1 MVKCSPFMLF
11 LVVTAVA
18 WSQAEPPFPLQSQS
32 SPVEGKQ
39 SSASNTPNLTIKVHS
54 NLVQVRVVVRD
65 ANDKSVKDLKA
76 EDFQI
81 YDEHQLQTIRSFAV
95 ETPES
100 RIQKEAPL
108 PRAEPAGPNGTKTV
122 ALPERFVALVFDD
135 ANLSSVNT
143 VQIKK
148 AAQLFLNG
156 VTQNDRIGI
165 YSTSGQVTQEFTSD
179 TEALHR
185 TLRGVVPRSTVVTN
199 DSQCPSVT
207 YNLARQIEEYHDAE
221 ASAAVA
227 HETLMCAFGG
237 DPQMINS
244 AQALAQSA
252 IHTALRLGE
261 NGNTQGFRHL
271 EDILRRLSQMPG
283 DRVLVL
289 LSPGFLHVQQPSEE
303 WQIVN
308 LANRANVV
316 INTLDVR
323 GLDVP
328 DGGEDNSKS
337 STDLL
342 ETRDQ
347 KVRQR
352 LNQQLEQSS
361 VLAGLAYGTGGTF
374 FHNSNDLM
382 GGLRLAASPEVCYVL
397 GFAPHD
403 LKQDGRY
410 HNLVVKLTTGND
422 KYSIQA
428 RHGYYAPRK
437 LDSKE
442 EEERQIADELHS
454 RAEAGDLFLDLQALS
469 VAHGTEQTQLMV
481 TSKVAVNSIRFKEAG
496 GKHSDVLRMITAVFD
511 ENGTV
516 VAGGEKDLTMDLND
530 AQYQKLTQAGLT
542 VNAGFA
548 LKPGRYLVRQLIR
561 DTAGEETA
569 ARNQAI
575 EIVK

>member
-1 MVKCSPFMLF
+1 MLKFVAFMLF

-18 WSQAEPPFPLQSQS
+18 WSQAESLPAVQFQS
-32 SPVEGKQ
+32 SSVEGKQ
-39 SSASNTPNLTIKVHS
+39 SGTPNLTIKVHS

-65 ANDKSVKDLKA
+65 ANDRSVKGLKA

-81 YDEHQLQTIRSFAV
+81 YDENQLQTIGTFTV

-100 RIQKEAPL
+100 RSQKEAPL
-108 PRAEPAGPNGTKTV
+108 PRAELTGSSGSRTV

-135 ANLSSVNT
+135 ANLSSRNA

-148 AAQLFLNG
+148 AAQLFLNS
-156 VTQNDRIGI
+156 VAEKDRIGI

-179 TEALHR
+179 PEALHR

-199 DSQCPSVT
+199 DRQCPSVT
-207 YNLARQIEEYHDAE
+207 YNMARQIEEYHDAE

-237 DPQMINS
+237 DPLMMNS

-252 IHTALRLGE
+252 IHQALRIGE
-261 NGNTQGFRHL
+261 AGNTLGFRHL
-271 EDILRRLSQMPG
+271 EDILRRLSRMPG
-283 DRVLVL
+283 ERVMVL
-289 LSPGFLHVQQPSEE
+289 LSPGFLHAQQPFDE
-303 WQIVN
+303 WQIVD

-328 DGGEDNSKS
+328 DGGEDMSKS

-347 KVRQR
+347 KVQER

-361 VLAGLAYGTGGTF
+361 ALAGLAYGTGGTF

-410 HNLVVKLTTGND
+410 HTLAVKLTGNE

-442 EEERQIADELHS
+442 DEERQIADELHS
-454 RAEAGDLFLDLQALS
+454 GEEAGDLFLELQARTFALG
-469 VAHGTEQTQLMV
+469 AEPTHIMV
-481 TSKVAVNSIRFKEAG
+481 TSKVAVNSIRFKGAG
-496 GKHSDVLRMITAVFD
+496 GKHSDALRIITAIFD
-511 ENGTV
+511 ENGIV

-530 AQYQKLTQAGLT
+530 AQYQELTQAGLT
-542 VNAGFA
+542 VNSGFA

>member
-1 MVKCSPFMLF
+1 
-11 LVVTAVA
+11 
-18 WSQAEPPFPLQSQS
+18 
-32 SPVEGKQ
+32 
-39 SSASNTPNLTIKVHS
+39 
-54 NLVQVRVVVRD
+54 
-65 ANDKSVKDLKA
+65 
-76 EDFQI
+76 
-81 YDEHQLQTIRSFAV
+81 
-95 ETPES
+95 
-100 RIQKEAPL
+100 
-108 PRAEPAGPNGTKTV
+108 
-122 ALPERFVALVFDD
+122 
-135 ANLSSVNT
+135 
-143 VQIKK
+143 
-148 AAQLFLNG
+148 
-156 VTQNDRIGI
+156 
-165 YSTSGQVTQEFTSD
+165 
-179 TEALHR
+179 
-185 TLRGVVPRSTVVTN
+185 
-199 DSQCPSVT
+199 
-207 YNLARQIEEYHDAE
+207 
-221 ASAAVA
+221 
-227 HETLMCAFGG
+227 MCAFGG
-237 DPQMINS
+237 DPLMMNS

-261 NGNTQGFRHL
+261 NGNNLGFRHL

-283 DRVLVL
+283 ERVMVL
-289 LSPGFLHVQQPSEE
+289 LSPGFLHVQQASDE

-308 LANRANVV
+308 LANQANVV
-316 INTLDVR
+316 INTIDVR

-328 DGGEDNSKS
+328 DGGEDTTKR

-382 GGLRLAASPEVCYVL
+382 GGLQLAASPEVCYVL
-397 GFAPHD
+397 SFAPHD

-410 HNLVVKLTTGND
+410 HNLVVKLTTGNE

-437 LDSKE
+437 LDAKE
-442 EEERQIADELHS
+442 DEDRQIADELHS
-454 RAEAGDLFLDLQALS
+454 RAEAGDLFLELQALA
-469 VAHGTEQTQLMV
+469 VARGAEQTNIMV
-481 TSKVAVNSIRFKEAG
+481 TSKVAVNSIHFKELG
-496 GKHSDVLRMITAVFD
+496 GKHSDVLRMITAIFD
-511 ENGTV
+511 ENGIA

-542 VNAGFA
+542 VNSGFA